1 MTTTAALA
9 SVLAQAR
16 PGRLIVEASLWSAD
30 PRRLH
35 HDLARVA
42 ALADLLHVDASD
54 GRFAPA
60 PQFTPAALSRLP
72 AVGRPVHVH
81 LMAARPLEQIAAWVQ
96 AGADLITVHA
106 EAEHAEEA
114 LRSLR
119 DLNVGCGLAVRLDSD
134 PSVVQHFADLIDVV
148 IMIGTPLGTKGTSM
162 APQAP
167 RRLAEV
173 RALLDA
179 HHSATSIHSIDDG
192 AAGNTDD
199 GAARWVPIIADGG
212 IRPDTVPSLTLAG
225 AAGVVAGSML
235 FTSPDP
241 AGTLAWLR
249 SPAGEAP

>member
-1 MTTTAALA
+1 MTATTAALA
-9 SVLAQAR
+9 TVLAQAR
-16 PGRLIVEASLWSAD
+16 PGRLLVEASLWSAD

-35 HDLARVA
+35 HELACIA

-54 GRFAPA
+54 GRFASA
-60 PQFTPAALSRLP
+60 PQFTPTALSRLP

-114 LRSLR
+114 LLTLR

-134 PSVVQHFADLIDVV
+134 PSVVQQFADLIDVL

-192 AAGNTDD
+192 ADD

-225 AAGVVAGSML
+225 AGGVVAGSML

-249 SPAGEAP
+249 SPGGEAP